1 MEQKRM
7 SADERT
13 AHLHIIACMVAL
25 GKAEKMLERRLPMV
39 KRGKFW
45 IRGAIK
51 SLRSLSDALDGTVP
65 DNQHESIRR
74 QIQTL
79 QLVVGS
85 KNVPNRNDR
94 EYGFWMS
101 YNDLDTVGNA
111 LKNCCMFCDKDTQQQ
126 RQCPYA
132 KLMDTLPVDKI
143 NENSNGCGYFGL

>member
-39 KRGKFW
+39 NRGRFW

-51 SLRSLSDALDGTVP
+51 SLRSLSDALDATIP
-65 DNQHESIRR
+65 DNQHESIRL

-85 KNVPNRNDR
+85 KNTPNRNDS
-94 EYGFWMS
+94 EYGFWLS
-101 YNDLDTVGNA
+101 YNDLDLVGNA
-111 LKNCCMFCDKDTQQQ
+111 LKNCCLMCNKNAQEQ
-126 RQCPYA
+126 RSCPYA
-132 KLMDTLPVDKI
+132 KLMDKLPLDKV
-143 NENSNGCGYFGL
+143 NERSVGCGYFGL

>member
-7 SADERT
+7 SADERA

-25 GKAEKMLERRLPMV
+25 GKAEKLLERRLPMV

-51 SLRSLSDALDGTVP
+51 SLRSLSDALDETIP

-74 QIQTL
+74 QIHTL
-79 QLVVGS
+79 QLVVGC
-85 KNVPNRNDR
+85 KNVPNRRDS
-94 EYGFWMS
+94 EYGFWLS
-101 YNDLDTVGNA
+101 YNDLDLVGNA
-111 LKNCCMFCDKDTQQQ
+111 LKNYCLTCDKDAQQQ

-132 KLMDTLPVDKI
+132 KLMDTLPIDKM
-143 NENSNGCGYFGL
+143 NEHSNGCGYFGL